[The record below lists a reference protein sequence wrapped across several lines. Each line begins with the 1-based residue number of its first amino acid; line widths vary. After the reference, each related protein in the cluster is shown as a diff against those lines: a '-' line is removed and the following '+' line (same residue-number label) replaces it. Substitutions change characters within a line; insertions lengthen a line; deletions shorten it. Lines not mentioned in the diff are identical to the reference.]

1 MAPSKFVDI
10 DFTSFPNV
18 INGELRSSKTKYHG
32 VDPTT
37 KEPNWDCAVASDQDI
52 DDAVAA
58 ANKAFEQWR
67 LKTWEERTEKIARF
81 KELFESYNEE
91 LTKLLLKETGKPRMF
106 GGAEVAT
113 ASKFFDCKL
122 HFLVS
127 TMASDPDHNRAHQP
141 QRTANH
147 TVRRR

>member
-1 MAPSKFVDI
+1 MAPSKLVTI

-18 INGELRSSKTKYHG
+18 IDGELRSSKNKYHG

-37 KEPNWDCAVASDQDI
+37 KQANWDCAVASDQDI
-52 DDAVAA
+52 DDAVVA

-67 LKTWEERTEKIARF
+67 STTWEERTEKIARF

-91 LTKLLLKETGKPRMF
+91 LTTLLLKETGKPRMF
-106 GGAEVAT
+106 GGAEVST

-122 HFLVS
+122 DFLMT
-127 TMASDPDHNRAHQP
+127 TMALSSDYDRAHQS
-141 QRTANH
+141 QRTSNH
-147 TVRRR
+147 KV